1 MNTPTL
7 LPTLL
12 HEDSRIA
19 KVDAQV
25 VKLALR
31 SANIIEA
38 FKNPTVA
45 MAVKEL
51 GKNTVLI
58 EMTVGITKAMA
69 DYFSPE
75 QRMDP
80 AMCVAFA
87 ETIIEDYPHESVGDV
102 TVFIKLAGRAKYGE
116 LQDDGSV
123 INRGKTYGRL
133 QLTTLM
139 EWWRQYLGEK
149 ADEIAKVRERDIKAL
164 NDKEAPIAN
173 RVVEIMKEEREKSG
187 GPDLGIGRR
196 VDQLLRTV
204 QHMSDDRLRRAWEV
218 HTTER
223 ERMIILKEANKRG
236 LVQKRIEDHL
246 SNTKEE

>member
-1 MNTPTL
+1 
-7 LPTLL
+7 
-12 HEDSRIA
+12 
-19 KVDAQV
+19 
-25 VKLALR
+25 
-31 SANIIEA
+31 
-38 FKNPTVA
+38 
-45 MAVKEL
+45 
-51 GKNTVLI
+51 
-58 EMTVGITKAMA
+58 
-69 DYFSPE
+69 
-75 QRMDP
+75 
-80 AMCVAFA
+80 
-87 ETIIEDYPHESVGDV
+87 
-102 TVFIKLAGRAKYGE
+102 
-116 LQDDGSV
+116 
-123 INRGKTYGRL
+123 
-133 QLTTLM
+133 M

-204 QHMSDDRLRRAWEV
+204 QHMGDDRLRRAWEV